1 MLLVRSFCGMLSA
14 PATPGEHMPHIVAGI
29 DVHKKMLAVVV
40 ADIAQ
45 EGIWSFQRR
54 RFGATRRICAY

>member
-1 MLLVRSFCGMLSA
+1 
-14 PATPGEHMPHIVAGI
+14 MPHIVAGI
-29 DVHKKMLAVVV
+29 DVHKKMLAVAV